1 MSMDEKDGPVMN
13 KQLFRRQKVRVKG
26 RFSQWEEFTSESQ
39 RTELGPILF
48 TTAMKDTEKA

>member
-1 MSMDEKDGPVMN
+1 MDEKDGPVMN

-26 RFSQWEEFTSESQ
+26 RFSQWKEFTSESQ

-48 TTAMKDTEKA
+48 TTAKKDTEKA